1 MGARTHAC
9 LIKKCSSFI
18 KNKVLYTCGQRRNK
32 KLSKYRNVYLISKQ
46 IEGEDSKSDF
56 PKMFLYFTFSLQD

>member
-9 LIKKCSSFI
+9 LIKKCSSFL

-32 KLSKYRNVYLISKQ
+32 RLSKYRNVYLISKQ

>member
-1 MGARTHAC
+1 MGARTHTR

-18 KNKVLYTCGQRRNK
+18 KNKVLYTYGQRRHK
-32 KLSKYRNVYLISKQ
+32 RLSKYRNMYVISKQ

-56 PKMFLYFTFSLQD
+56 PKTFLYFTFSLQD